1 MALFRDTSPAP
12 HSVPPI
18 GLALPAEIRT
28 ATFAL
33 G

>member
-1 MALFRDTSPAP
+1 MALFRDTSPADRSAP
-12 HSVPPI
+12 SI
-18 GLALPAEIRT
+18 GLALPVEIRT